1 MYLNKKNDILIPNN
15 KIKDGMV
22 IAKNHAEYFLK
33 MAKDM
38 HEMEDYQLSIPLSV
52 LVFEESSKTYQ
63 LDTSRKEGKI
73 ISSEEWKDLR
83 DHDFKLTHTDKEVKK
98 DLESESELQ
107 TQARRLILQSA
118 GLKDVVTGRDQ
129 AIKIKEKSIEVQ
141 ARFSKVKEICFY
153 ANWNKNKNKWDDLNK
168 IPKSSLKLISLFMMY
183 LAEHEFLLANLCV
196 DVLENSF
203 RSIDDEELWDKEK
216 SSKYL
221 AARIEHHK
229 NLKSVQMMRDFE
241 ETHEKK
247 MTDLQKGHVMF
258 NKYFSN

>member
-1 MYLNKKNDILIPNN
+1 MDENNDALIPNN
-15 KIKDGMV
+15 KIKDGMI

-33 MAKDM
+33 MAKDL

-63 LDTSRKEGKI
+63 FDTSRKEGKN

-83 DHDFKLTHTDKEVKK
+83 DHNFKLTHTDKQVKK
-98 DLESESELQ
+98 NLESESELE
-107 TQARRLILQSA
+107 TQARRLILQSV
-118 GLKDVVTGRDQ
+118 GLKDVVSDRDQ
-129 AIKIKEKSIEVQ
+129 AIKIKEKSIEIQ

-153 ANWNKNKNKWDDLNK
+153 TNWNKNKNKWDDFNK
-168 IPKSSLKLISLFMMY
+168 IPKSSQKSISLFMIY
-183 LAEHEFLLANLCV
+183 LAEHKFLLANLCV

-203 RSIDDEELWDKEK
+203 RNIDDEELWDKEK

-221 AARIEHHK
+221 ADRIEHHK
-229 NLKSVQMMRDFE
+229 NLKSVQMMMDFE
-241 ETHEKK
+241 ETYDKK
-247 MTDLQKGHVMF
+247 MTDLEKGHVMF